1 MANFY
6 NHYDRGHTNAY
17 AVKDVQPLNDAL
29 EDQDLTVNDMVVAA
43 TAPRTPRR
51 KSLDTGGA
59 DPHVEALASAETEI
73 AAIRY
78 AVRVLAGAPTAE
90 VTAWLTGYG
99 YTVSR
104 GIVSREVSAYR
115 DVHDLS
121 DGARDQDIPPAG
133 GRTEHA
139 HRAPGS
145 DGEDGMASVGEID
158 PAVPTQDREF
168 ASGYRGHPI
177 GDTCGDAD
185 SGGRKPGTSRAAPMT
200 ESTEV
205 PQREQRAPWVAFAC
219 YAVAVVSLAVSLNT
233 SWRFF
238 DRVLH
243 IPSTYGE
250 RYVMFAVAE
259 LALVVCG
266 AGMAVN
272 VHRDGRPGSFQVIV
286 WSMCAA
292 MAYMAWAESATEEAV
307 GRILL
312 GPVLGTV
319 MLHLGLGLE
328 LRARHQHAGTVARI
342 GRELRERCLSRL
354 GLADDGRDAAQRTRD
369 RKAYAAAALSRPRR
383 WPWSR
388 QARLERALL
397 AAGVADDEVMRDRML
412 ARLAVIRHAHELS
425 ILDQPSPWHRRL
437 AEPLPTP
444 RPRAV

>member
-1 MANFY
+1 MANYY
-6 NHYDRGHTNAY
+6 NHYDKGRTRSC
-17 AVKDVQPLNDAL
+17 AVKDVQPMNVTL
-29 EDQDLTVNDMVVAA
+29 EDQADTMASTTETDPTVVVEDRDFPSGHRP
-43 TAPRTPRR
+43 PRIGDDEDEDVGGLERDA
-51 KSLDTGGA
+51 SGTG
-59 DPHVEALASAETEI
+59 PTTEI
-73 AAIRY
+73 AD
-78 AVRVLAGAPTAE
+78 APQ
-90 VTAWLTGYG
+90 L
-99 YTVSR
+99 
-104 GIVSREVSAYR
+104 
-115 DVHDLS
+115 
-121 DGARDQDIPPAG
+121 
-133 GRTEHA
+133 
-139 HRAPGS
+139 
-145 DGEDGMASVGEID
+145 
-158 PAVPTQDREF
+158 
-168 ASGYRGHPI
+168 
-177 GDTCGDAD
+177 
-185 SGGRKPGTSRAAPMT
+185 
-200 ESTEV
+200 
-205 PQREQRAPWVAFAC
+205 EQRAPWVAFAC

-238 DRVLH
+238 DLVLH
-243 IPSTYGE
+243 IPSSYGE

-292 MAYMAWAESATEEAV
+292 MAYMAWAESSAEEAV

-328 LRARHQHAGTVARI
+328 LRARHQHTGTLARI
-342 GRELRERCLSRL
+342 SRELRERCLSRL

-412 ARLAVIRHAHELS
+412 ARLAVIRHADELS
-425 ILDQPSPWHRRL
+425 TLDQPSPWHRRP
-437 AEPLPTP
+437 AEPLPSA

>member
-1 MANFY
+1 MANY
-6 NHYDRGHTNAY
+6 YHHYHADRADAH
-17 AVKDVQPLNDAL
+17 AVKHVQA
-29 EDQDLTVNDMVVAA
+29 QDLAPEGPDISVQDTLAA
-43 TAPRTPRR
+43 TTVSRTARR
-51 KSLDTGGA
+51 KSCDTGRT
-59 DPHVEALASAETEI
+59 DPHAEALTNAKTKT

-78 AVRVLAGAPTAE
+78 AVGVLAGAPPSE
-90 VTAWLTGYG
+90 IMAWLARYG
-99 YTVSR
+99 YKVSR
-104 GIVSREVSAYR
+104 SMVSPEVSAYKHANGLATGGR
-115 DVHDLS
+115 GQAAPPTKGDRGYVRRGSGGGGHTTASVRETDLS
-121 DGARDQDIPPAG
+121 VPTGDSDFSYVYRAHRNGDACDGGDARGQESDTSGARLATQITD
-133 GRTEHA
+133 
-139 HRAPGS
+139 AP
-145 DGEDGMASVGEID
+145 
-158 PAVPTQDREF
+158 QL
-168 ASGYRGHPI
+168 
-177 GDTCGDAD
+177 
-185 SGGRKPGTSRAAPMT
+185 
-200 ESTEV
+200 
-205 PQREQRAPWVAFAC
+205 EQRAPWVAFAC

-272 VHRDGRPGSFQVIV
+272 VHRDGRPRSFRLIV
-286 WSMCAA
+286 WGMCAA
-292 MAYMAWAESATEEAV
+292 MAYMAWAESSTEEAV

-328 LRARHQHAGTVARI
+328 LRARHQHTGTVARI

-388 QARLERALL
+388 QTRLERALL
-397 AAGVADDEVMRDRML
+397 AAGVADDEAMRDRML
-412 ARLAVIRHAHELS
+412 KRLAVVSHAHKLS
-425 ILDQPSPWHRRL
+425 ALDQPSPWHPQPVQP
-437 AEPLPTP
+437 APSPKP
-444 RPRAV
+444 RVL